1 MTSKLAPLSGIA
13 SLALIIAGGLY
24 GGKPPAEKG
33 LKSAEEL
40 AAAYAEQGERLTVA
54 VFLMGLGLVFLVYFA
69 SVLKTALDAGT
80 AETSC
85 LSRVA
90 FAGVLVFVVGAATD
104 FSLMVAMVEGAKD
117 KVDPLA
123 IQALSTY
130 WENDFVPFAVG
141 IVLLMSASAISIQK
155 YGGLPKWVGWLAGL
169 ILVVSL
175 IPPIAP
181 AAFPATGIWILL
193 ASIALL
199 LQARKVDGPP
209 AM

>member
-40 AAAYAEQGERLTVA
+40 AAAYAEQGDRLLVA

>member
-1 MTSKLAPLSGIA
+1 MTSKLAPLTGIA

-24 GGKPPAEKG
+24 GGKPPGEQG

-40 AAAYAEQGERLTVA
+40 TAAYAEQGDRLMVA
-54 VFLMGLGLVFLVYFA
+54 VFLIGLGLALLVYFA
-69 SVLKTALDAGT
+69 SVLMTALDAG
-80 AETSC
+80 AAGISR
-85 LSRVA
+85 LPRVA
-90 FAGVLVFVVGAATD
+90 FAGVLVFVVGAAID
-104 FSLMVAMVEGAKD
+104 LSLMIAMVEAAKD
-117 KVDPLA
+117 ELDPLVV
-123 IQALSTY
+123 QTLSTY

-141 IVLLMSASAISIQK
+141 IVLLMSASAISIQR

-181 AAFPATGIWILL
+181 AAFPATGVWILL
-193 ASIALL
+193 ASVMLL
-199 LQARKVDGPP
+199 LEARKTDGPP